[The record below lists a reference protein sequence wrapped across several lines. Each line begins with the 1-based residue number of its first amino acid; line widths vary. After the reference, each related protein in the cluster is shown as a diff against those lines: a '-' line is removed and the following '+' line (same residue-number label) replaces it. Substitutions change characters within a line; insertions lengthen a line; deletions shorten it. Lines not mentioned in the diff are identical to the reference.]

1 MDGWNTIGFFWAPA
15 LFSGAFAV
23 HFAGEGIIPKVYI
36 PTRCHLSHI
45 LDEMSLRLHNSN
57 AHFGLNL
64 VVSEFAVILDVV
76 VFQGTEITDED
87 LVGEALGLE
96 AVGFYKKMGKE

>member
-1 MDGWNTIGFFWAPA
+1 
-15 LFSGAFAV
+15 
-23 HFAGEGIIPKVYI
+23 
-36 PTRCHLSHI
+36 
-45 LDEMSLRLHNSN
+45 MSLRLHNSN

-96 AVGFYKKMGKE
+96 AVGFYKKMGKEWSYPITDSHGTGIFILLIYH

>member
-1 MDGWNTIGFFWAPA
+1 M
-15 LFSGAFAV
+15 
-23 HFAGEGIIPKVYI
+23 
-36 PTRCHLSHI
+36 
-45 LDEMSLRLHNSN
+45 
-57 AHFGLNL
+57 
-64 VVSEFAVILDVV
+64 ILDVV